1 MAFIK
6 INENNRITAA
16 SIKYHCGAGEIEVE
30 IPDEI
35 NIQSI
40 HEYLYVNGTF
50 VHEPV
55 PIKSAEESPSQLD
68 IIEAQVAYTAMMT
81 GTLLEG

>member
-6 INENNRITAA
+6 INKKNRITAA
-16 SIKYHCGAGEIEVE
+16 SIKYHCGAGEIKVE
-30 IPDEI
+30 IPSEI
-35 NIQSI
+35 DIESI
-40 HEYLYVNGTF
+40 HEYLYVNGAF
-50 VHEPV
+50 VHDPL
-55 PIKSAEESPSQLD
+55 PIESVEESPSQLD